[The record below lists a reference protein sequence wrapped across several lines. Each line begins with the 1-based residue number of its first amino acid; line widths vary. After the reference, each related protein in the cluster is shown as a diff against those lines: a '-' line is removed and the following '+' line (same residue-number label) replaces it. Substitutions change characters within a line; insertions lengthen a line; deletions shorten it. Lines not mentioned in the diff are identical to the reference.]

1 MNGQAQKH
9 ALGRVMVLMGGW
21 SAEREVSLASGRA
34 VHEALFSHGVDAIG
48 VDLDRVAAQELGHRL
63 AAEQVD
69 RVFIAL
75 HGRGGEDGQVQAL
88 LELADVPYTGSGIA
102 ASAIGMDKVMCKRI
116 WQGAGLDTPAFA
128 VVDSLSAAREA
139 ADALGWP
146 VIIKPTA
153 DGSSVGVSKVDEPAG
168 VEPAFRG
175 AAAHGEVM
183 VEQFIAGGEYTVAIL
198 GGQSLPAIR
207 IEASADHAFYDYQ
220 AKYEAEDTGYRI
232 PCGLSVEEE
241 VRLAEVARTAFG
253 LIGAR
258 GWGRVDFIRD
268 DAGRHWLIEV
278 NTVPGMTSHSLVPM
292 AARAVGMDFPR
303 LCVAILEQT
312 LVHLDEPSRS
322 GEVSTGGESADGAL

>member
-1 MNGQAQKH
+1 MSREQ

-21 SAEREVSLASGRA
+21 SAERDVSLDSGAA
-34 VHEALFSHGVDAIG
+34 VHEALVSQGIDAIA
-48 VDLDRVAAQELGHRL
+48 VDLDRAAARELGQHIE
-63 AAEQVD
+63 AEGID

-88 LELADVPYTGSGIA
+88 LELAEVPYTGSGMA

-116 WQGAGLDTPAFA
+116 WQGAGLATPDFA
-128 VVDSLSAAREA
+128 VVDDLAAARSAAER
-139 ADALGWP
+139 LGWP

-153 DGSSVGVSKVDEPAG
+153 DGSSVGVSKVDDPAG
-168 VEPAFRG
+168 VATAFAE

-198 GGQSLPAIR
+198 GEQSLPAIR
-207 IEASADHAFYDYQ
+207 IEASAEHAFYDYQ

-232 PCGLSVEEE
+232 PCGLADDEEA
-241 VRLAEVARTAFG
+241 RLAETARAAFR

-268 DAGRHWLIEV
+268 AAGRHWLIEV

-292 AARAVGMDFPR
+292 AARAVGIDFPG
-303 LCVAILEQT
+303 LCRAILEQT
-312 LVHLDEPSRS
+312 LIT
-322 GEVSTGGESADGAL
+322 STGTRAGGETADGAV

>member
-1 MNGQAQKH
+1 MNEQAQQAQAQ

-34 VHEALFSHGVDAIG
+34 VHEALISRGVDAIG
-48 VDLDRVAAQELGHRL
+48 VDLDRAGAQELGHRL
-63 AAEQVD
+63 LAERVD

-88 LELADVPYTGSGIA
+88 LELAEMPYTGSGMA

-128 VVDSLSAAREA
+128 MVDSLSAAREA
-139 ADALGWP
+139 AEALGWP

-153 DGSSVGVSKVDEPAG
+153 DGSSVGVSKVDDPAD
-168 VEPAFRG
+168 VEPAFRE

-198 GGQSLPAIR
+198 GEQSLPAIR
-207 IEASADHAFYDYQ
+207 IEASAEHAFYDYQ

-232 PCGLSVEEE
+232 PCGLSAEEE
-241 VRLAEVARTAFG
+241 ARLAEAARTAFG

-268 DAGRHWLIEV
+268 AAGRHWLIEV

-292 AARAVGMDFPR
+292 AAHAVGMDFPG

-312 LVHLDEPSRS
+312 LGSRPRS
-322 GEVSTGGESADGAL
+322 AGVSTGGESADGAV

>member
-1 MNGQAQKH
+1 MNRERD
-9 ALGRVMVLMGGW
+9 LGRVMVLMGGW

-34 VHEALFSHGVDAIG
+34 VHAALVSQGIDAIA
-48 VDLDRVAAQELGHRL
+48 VDLDREGASTLPARIE
-63 AAEQVD
+63 AEGVD

-88 LELADVPYTGSGIA
+88 LELAGVPYTGSAVA

-128 VVDSLSAAREA
+128 VVEDLAAARRA
-139 ADALGWP
+139 AERLGWP
-146 VIIKPTA
+146 VIVKPTA
-153 DGSSVGVSKVDEPAG
+153 DGSSVGVSKVDAPAG
-168 VEPAFRG
+168 VEAAFRE

-183 VEQFIAGGEYTVAIL
+183 IEQFVAGGEYTVAIL
-198 GGQSLPAIR
+198 GERSLPAIR
-207 IEASADHAFYDYQ
+207 IEASAEHAFYDYQ

-232 PCGLSVEEE
+232 PCGLGEEE
-241 VRLAEVARTAFG
+241 EARMAETARVAFR

-268 DAGRHWLIEV
+268 AVGRHWLIEV

-292 AARAVGMDFPR
+292 AANAVGIDFPG
-303 LCVAILEQT
+303 LCRAILEQAS
-312 LVHLDEPSRS
+312 LAGGARA
-322 GEVSTGGESADGAL
+322 GGETADGVA